1 MNERAAHGFRKFYKT
16 RVEQVMRPINVEI
29 TMGHDIGLS
38 ASYYKP
44 TEREV
49 LEDHLKAVPLLTI
62 YGEHLALQ
70 RKVEELREKSR
81 EENYIIKGKLSEKEQ
96 EIRLSTAGFGKYR
109 FHRRSVRPTGY
120 GDARHRG
127 HKADAN
133 CITISVRT

>member
-1 MNERAAHGFRKFYKT
+1 
-16 RVEQVMRPINVEI
+16 MRPINVEI

-38 ASYYKP
+38 PPITNLQNGRFS
-44 TEREV
+44 
-49 LEDHLKAVPLLTI
+49 EDHLKAVPLLTI

-81 EENYIIKGKLSEKEQ
+81 EENYHQRKVIGK
-96 EIRLSTAGFGKYR
+96 RTRDTAAPTAGFGKYR

>member
-1 MNERAAHGFRKFYKT
+1 
-16 RVEQVMRPINVEI
+16 MRPINVEI

-96 EIRLSTAGFGKYR
+96 EIRLLRQRDSVNTDSIAGLSDQLAMVMQDIEDIKR
-109 FHRRSVRPTGY
+109 TRIALQSVSEPS
-120 GDARHRG
+120 D
-127 HKADAN
+127 D
-133 CITISVRT
+133 